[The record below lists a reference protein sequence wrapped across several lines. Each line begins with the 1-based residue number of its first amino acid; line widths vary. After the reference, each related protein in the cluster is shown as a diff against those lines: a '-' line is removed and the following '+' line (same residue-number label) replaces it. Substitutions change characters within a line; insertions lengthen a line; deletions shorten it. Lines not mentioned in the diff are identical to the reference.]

1 MTLTFFVAGTPRPQP
16 RPRFVNGR
24 AVSTLDA
31 KSNAWKAALRACAG
45 HVLQRA
51 GKTSESLGLREAISM
66 ELTFTF
72 ATGEEGRFGKP
83 HTHKPDADNLAK
95 LVMDALVDGGLWVGD
110 DSRVADLTVRKRWC
124 AAGEE
129 GVSVSVYVDAQV
141 QEQAA
146 PDWLG

>member
-66 ELTFTF
+66 ELTFSF
-72 ATGEEGRFGKP
+72 STGEEGRFGQP

-129 GVSVSVYVDAQV
+129 GVSVSVYVDAPV

>member
-1 MTLTFFVAGTPRPQP
+1 MTFTFFVSGTPRPQP

-66 ELTFTF
+66 ELTFSF
-72 ATGEEGRFGKP
+72 STGEEGRFGKP

-124 AAGEE
+124 KSGSE
-129 GVSVSVYVDAQV
+129 GVAVSIYVDAPA
-141 QEQAA
+141 EEKA
-146 PDWLG
+146 PEWLL